1 MNNLQSISFFY
12 PELILTSVIIL
23 SIIYDLFLKKEKSG
37 QTGLVM
43 IIGLIIVALAI
54 WFQDNKT
61 TTLFSDAIVLDPFST
76 FFKYLILLST
86 ILISIVSLQ
95 SDELKLYRKG
105 EYFSLLGIITFGLFL
120 MVSSVD
126 LIMLYISIEIVS
138 IMSFILAGY
147 LKQSTVS
154 NEASLKYVVYGA
166 FSSGIMLFGLS
177 YIYGL
182 TGSTNYFQVQQ
193 SIGMLNSDSDT
204 ALLMAVVMVLAGF
217 GYKVSA
223 VPFHFWTPDVYEGA
237 PTAITAYLSVAPK
250 AGAFAMMIRF
260 FNQVLSDGIAMNG
273 LGYLSSSNIPWIEIL
288 SILAIITMTLGNVV
302 AIQQDSIKRML
313 AYSSIAHAG
322 YMLLAMPAMSG
333 DSIYAIMIL
342 SLIHI

>member
-1 MNNLQSISFFY
+1 MNNLQSLSFFY

-95 SDELKLYRKG
+95 SDELMLYRKG

-126 LIMLYISIEIVS
+126 LIMLYIS
-138 IMSFILAGY
+138 FL
-147 LKQSTVS
+147 
-154 NEASLKYVVYGA
+154 
-166 FSSGIMLFGLS
+166 
-177 YIYGL
+177 
-182 TGSTNYFQVQQ
+182 
-193 SIGMLNSDSDT
+193 
-204 ALLMAVVMVLAGF
+204 
-217 GYKVSA
+217 
-223 VPFHFWTPDVYEGA
+223 
-237 PTAITAYLSVAPK
+237 
-250 AGAFAMMIRF
+250 
-260 FNQVLSDGIAMNG
+260 
-273 LGYLSSSNIPWIEIL
+273 
-288 SILAIITMTLGNVV
+288 
-302 AIQQDSIKRML
+302 
-313 AYSSIAHAG
+313 
-322 YMLLAMPAMSG
+322 
-333 DSIYAIMIL
+333 
-342 SLIHI
+342 